1 MISIQD
7 SNSPKLPVIFDGDY
21 ASFFQREEMLFL
33 ASSSW
38 KKVCCNF
45 GREMKLSV
53 SPCDIEELK
62 NFLRNKREQ
71 ILKDFQGH
79 DYYMLWNKCFD
90 LNTNSFNKIKFV
102 KTLVTLYD
110 EGIDRIELDSFLAWY
125 CLTKQIDRYLSLI
138 LEQEKNKRSSVIN
151 FYYNDIGE
159 IRFANETGYNEK
171 VDDICDEEP
180 LRNYIFQERIFDSNE
195 RLIMLRSIIASAID
209 MGDATPLY
217 GQPQEMRIN
226 PNAQNEW
233 YYIVKAIEESG
244 VTKKFTITHFIE
256 QMIEWFPI
264 LFPSSSK
271 EEWEKF
277 KRRLSKSISEEKRLW
292 KHGKMK
298 NVIPL
303 KDMWAKR
310 NQIAMDSAKL
320 ERVYAIVY
328 KGLYQNLVDLKDKIA
343 KEKSR

>member
-1 MISIQD
+1 MISIKE
-7 SNSPKLPVIFDGDY
+7 SNSEKLPVVFDGDY
-21 ASFFQREEMLFL
+21 TSFFQREEMRYLT
-33 ASSSW
+33 SSSW

-62 NFLRNKREQ
+62 NFLRNKREL
-71 ILKDFQGH
+71 ILKDFQKH
-79 DYYMLWNKCFD
+79 DYFLLWNKCFD
-90 LNTNSFNKIKFV
+90 LTTNSFNEVKFI

-110 EGIDRIELDSFLAWY
+110 EGIDRTELDGFFAWY
-125 CLTKQIDRYLSLI
+125 CLTKQIDLSLSLI
-138 LEQEKNKRSSVIN
+138 IEQEKKCQGSVIN
-151 FYYNDIGE
+151 FYYTDIGE
-159 IRFANETGYNEK
+159 INFANETDYNEK

-180 LRNYIFQERIFDSNE
+180 LRNHIFQDRIFDTNE
-195 RLIMLRSIIASAID
+195 RLYRLRNTIASAID

-217 GQPQEMRIN
+217 GQPQEVRIN

-244 VTKKFTITHFIE
+244 VAKKFAITHFIE

-271 EEWEKF
+271 EEWERF
-277 KRRLSKSISEEKRLW
+277 KRLLSKSISEEKSLW

-298 NVIPL
+298 DVVPL
-303 KDMWAKR
+303 KDMWAKQK
-310 NQIAMDSAKL
+310 QIRMDSAKM
-320 ERVYAIVY
+320 ERIYAIAY
-328 KGLYQNLVDLKDKIA
+328 KGLYQNLLDLKDSIS

>member
-33 ASSSW
+33 ASSFW

-110 EGIDRIELDSFLAWY
+110 EGLDRIELDSFLAWY

-138 LEQEKNKRSSVIN
+138 LEQENNKRSSVIN

-233 YYIVKAIEESG
+233 YYIVKAIEESR
-244 VTKKFTITHFIE
+244 VAKKFAITHFVE

-271 EEWEKF
+271 EEWERF
-277 KRRLSKSISEEKRLW
+277 KRRLSKSISEEKSLW

-298 NVIPL
+298 DVIPL

-310 NQIAMDSAKL
+310 NQIRMDSAKL
-320 ERVYAIVY
+320 ERVYAIAY

-343 KEKSR
+343 QEKSR